1 MSANNT
7 AVPALEAELEGD
19 VRVDCYVR
27 SSVPAAV
34 SERLTAL
41 LERLQTLAET
51 DAIAD
56 VQVSQWPAEHA
67 IGETDQPTREELVAE
82 FDEWATEHGYS
93 LEPGFCRQQID
104 LSPFG
109 IDDPSETIRVP
120 LVALAFYD
128 ADDAGNADET
138 VQGVVPCTKSDQDDG
153 KRTYT
158 VDGWLTTVERHA
170 SETSPNGTQTDQRAL
185 LEGSR

>member
-1 MSANNT
+1 MSADN
-7 AVPALEAELEGD
+7 AADIPALETDLTEA

-27 SSVPAAV
+27 SNVPTAV

-41 LERLQTLAET
+41 LERVRTLEET
-51 DAIAD
+51 GTLAD
-56 VQVSQWPAEHA
+56 VQVSQWPAERA
-67 IGETDQPTREELVAE
+67 IGDTDQPTREELVAE

-104 LSPFG
+104 LSPLG

-120 LVALAFYD
+120 LVALVFYD
-128 ADDAGNADET
+128 DADESM
-138 VQGVVPCTKSDQDDG
+138 QGIVPCTNSDHGDG

-158 VDGWLTTVERHA
+158 VHEWLTAVERHA
-170 SETSPNGTQTDQRAL
+170 SEASPHDTQTEQRAL

>member
-1 MSANNT
+1 MSADN
-7 AVPALEAELEGD
+7 AADIPALEADLTED

-41 LERLQTLAET
+41 VERLRTLEET
-51 DAIAD
+51 GTLAD

-67 IGETDQPTREELVAE
+67 IGDTDQPTREELVAE

-93 LEPGFCRQQID
+93 LAPGFCRRQT
-104 LSPFG
+104 
-109 IDDPSETIRVP
+109 DPSPLGLDEPCESLRVP
-120 LVALAFYD
+120 LVAFAFYD
-128 ADDAGNADET
+128 ADGDADDD
-138 VQGVVPCTKSDQDDG
+138 VQGVVPCTKSDHANG
-153 KRTYT
+153 ERTYT
-158 VDGWLTTVERHA
+158 VDEWLTTVERYA
-170 SETSPNGTQTDQRAL
+170 SEVTPDGSQTEQRAT